1 MEQLHTPSVL
11 NILND
16 YLVENFKPLVLL
28 IVSVITAHSPVDNIL
43 HYDWLIWM
51 PFLEVVK
58 TILSMIAIVVSI
70 IMFFLNY
77 YKKKNS

>member
-1 MEQLHTPSVL
+1 MEHIHTPSVL

-28 IVSVITAHSPVDNIL
+28 ILSMVTAHSPINNIL
-43 HYDWLIWM
+43 HYDWLLWM

-58 TILSMIAIVVSI
+58 TILSMIAIIVSI
-70 IMFFLNY
+70 TMLILNY
-77 YKKKNS
+77 LKKKTS